1 MPYYVRNIKDIQP
14 ESTHSMISFIHQISF
29 NWFLLYYFSLGLILL
44 YQGATWYF
52 KPQPFIDYLI
62 SHAKTGESPALIVK
76 TLRYLFL
83 FSALSVVLS
92 LFPFSIVEL
101 IFGIWSFVMVYI
113 IGSFF
118 VKWKA
123 LSVMILENPDKLQ
136 KQIKKGGAMML
147 SLGVVM
153 FLLAYVLLTNR

>member
-1 MPYYVRNIKDIQP
+1 M
-14 ESTHSMISFIHQISF
+14 TSFLHQISF

-44 YQGATWYF
+44 YQGFTWYL

-62 SHAKTGESPALIVK
+62 EHAKSGQSPNLIIK
-76 TLRYLFL
+76 SLRYLFL
-83 FSALSVVLS
+83 FSGLSVVLS
-92 LFPFSIVEL
+92 LFPFSVVEL
-101 IFGIWSFVMVYI
+101 IFAIWSFVMVYI
-113 IGSFF
+113 LGSFF

-123 LSVMILENPDKLQ
+123 LSAIILENPDALQ